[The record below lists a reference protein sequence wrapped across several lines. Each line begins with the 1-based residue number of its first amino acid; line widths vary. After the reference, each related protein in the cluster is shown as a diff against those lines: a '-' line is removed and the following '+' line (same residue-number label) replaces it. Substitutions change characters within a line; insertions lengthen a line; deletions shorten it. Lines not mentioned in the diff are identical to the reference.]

1 MVAVCA
7 AIASSSCGGGGTK
20 SGASAAAIAPAP
32 NTTAANAQIR
42 IADYK
47 FIPDTVRVRVGQV
60 IRWTNEDNIGHN
72 VRFTAATDTG
82 PAKPIKNRAELMA
95 MNRPKE
101 MYASAL
107 FEKGES
113 WTAKFDKAGKF
124 AYICD
129 PHPFMKAVI
138 IVE

>member
-1 MVAVCA
+1 
-7 AIASSSCGGGGTK
+7 
-20 SGASAAAIAPAP
+20 
-32 NTTAANAQIR
+32 
-42 IADYK
+42 
-47 FIPDTVRVRVGQV
+47 
-60 IRWTNEDNIGHN
+60 
-72 VRFTAATDTG
+72 
-82 PAKPIKNRAELMA
+82 